1 MKYIHKM
8 NNIKTTGLIII
19 ISSLLLISCSS
30 NQEQNEAGT
39 INKNG
44 VYSLNLNKAWK
55 VAPNSSNVNKIDSS
69 LMFLNNSSG
78 NTFTSSGNVNLN
90 KSFRV
95 TKKQKEQLLKKP
107 KEIKLNINGD
117 VVILPV
123 GN

>member
-1 MKYIHKM
+1 M